1 MAIALDKVKHLQLW
15 SGRIGH
21 AFLVLA
27 SAICAYGGWVWGD
40 GNIIKG
46 LIFGLFMALTPWAV
60 AYLLP
65 FVSVAK
71 AAGRP
76 LAATSLACALIIA
89 GMMEWRAEMMVFA
102 GQRNTSTVT
111 ATHQQ
116 ARYEDARN
124 AIKDIESQLK
134 VQQAKLAEQA
144 SYGPASAYDAQIA
157 DAEALAAREG
167 SKERSGCKAKCDAA
181 KKVAADLRAK
191 QAIAFDREKNT
202 EPEVKRL
209 TEALEAARQVASNT
223 KPGDTMSGAEA
234 DLIAAFWTGKLKPG
248 EDARKWTDLWLG
260 AFMALFLLVIPTSL
274 IYASQIDW
282 QEKPTK
288 RGSFI
293 AKIRAWLNG
302 HKLPEEAVVARETV
316 HASATIPPIE
326 QRFAPPPAQAPR
338 SMALKTQT
346 IADLRSS
353 LRQIAA

>member
-1 MAIALDKVKHLQLW
+1 MAIASDKVKHLQLW

-76 LAATSLACALIIA
+76 LAATSLACALVIA
-89 GMMEWRAEMMVFA
+89 GLMEWRAEMMVFA
-102 GQRNTSTVT
+102 GQRNTSAVT

-116 ARYEDARN
+116 MRYEA
-124 AIKDIESQLK
+124 AQSATKEIEAQLK
-134 VQQAKLAEQA
+134 VLQAKLAEQA
-144 SYGPASAYDAQIA
+144 PYGPSAAYASQIK
-157 DAEALAAREG
+157 DAEDLAQRES

-191 QAIAFDREKNT
+191 QAIALDREQNT
-202 EPEVKRL
+202 EPEIKRL
-209 TEALEAARQVASNT
+209 TKDLEEARQTASNT
-223 KPGDTMSGAEA
+223 KPGDTMSGAES

-282 QEKPTK
+282 SERPAK
-288 RGSFI
+288 RPGLI
-293 AKIRAWLNG
+293 AKIKAWMSG
-302 HKLPEEAVVARETV
+302 EKLPEGPVVARETV
-316 HASATIPPIE
+316 HAPATIPPIDE
-326 QRFAPPPAQAPR
+326 RYAPPPR
-338 SMALKTQT
+338 SMAIRTQT
-346 IADLRSS
+346 ISDLRSS
-353 LRQIAA
+353 LRRIAA